1 MGEFMPILSL
11 AIRSLINRR
20 VTALLIIL
28 TIALSV
34 LLLLG
39 VERLRTEAH
48 RGFTQTI
55 SGTDLI
61 VGARS
66 GSIQLLLYS
75 VFHMGNAT
83 NNLSWESY
91 QELARHKKIKWT
103 VPISLGDSHLGF
115 RVMGTTQAFF
125 EHYRYGPKQSLQF
138 EQGKMFEGVFDAV
151 LGSSVAAELGYRLG
165 DQIIIAHGAGK
176 VNLIKHDDKP
186 FTVKGVL
193 EPTGTPVDRS
203 VIVSLQGIEAIHI
216 DWQQGM
222 PVPLLSIDAQTAS
235 KMDLTPKSIT
245 AFLVGLKS
253 RISTFRLQ
261 REINEYREEPLLAI
275 VPGVALHELW
285 SLMSIAEKAL
295 RVISVMVV
303 LVGLIGML
311 IALLTGLRER
321 RREMAILRSI
331 GARPGHILL
340 LIAGEGLFLTLCG
353 VGAGVLLLYVTMF
366 ILQPMTADLFG
377 FYLQIGLPSV
387 REWFYIAMVILIGL
401 VAGIIPGIQAYRYA
415 LSDGLSMRL

>member
-1 MGEFMPILSL
+1 MPILSL

-39 VERLRTEAH
+39 VERLRTEAQ

-83 NNLSWESY
+83 NNLSWQSY
-91 QELARHKKIKWT
+91 QELAKNKKIKWT
-103 VPISLGDSHLGF
+103 VPISLGDSHRGF
-115 RVMGTTQAFF
+115 RVMGTTQGFF
-125 EHYRYGPKQSLQF
+125 EHYRYGAKQPLAF
-138 EQGKMFEGVFDAV
+138 EQGKTFAGVFDAV
-151 LGSSVAAELGYRLG
+151 LGASVAIELGYQL
-165 DQIIIAHGAGK
+165 DDKIIIAHGAGK
-176 VNLIKHDDKP
+176 VSLIKHDDKP
-186 FTVKGVL
+186 FTVAGIL

-222 PVPLLSIDAQTAS
+222 PVRQLSIDAETAS
-235 KMDLTPKSIT
+235 RMDLTPKTIT

-295 RVISVMVV
+295 QVISLMVV

-331 GARPGHILL
+331 GARPIHILL

-353 VGAGVLLLYVTMF
+353 VGAGVALLYLAMLV
-366 ILQPMTADLFG
+366 LQPMTSELFG
-377 FYLQIGLPSV
+377 FYLEIGLPSI
-387 REWFYIAMVILIGL
+387 REWFYIALVILIGL
-401 VAGIIPGIQAYRYA
+401 VAGLIPGIQAYRYA
-415 LSDGLSMRL
+415 LADGLSTRL